1 MSEKPVQDQMTSQ
14 INEALLS
21 FDEEKLSAVL
31 KGFLSKG
38 VSPID
43 VLNQTAGALREVGEK
58 YEKGELYLVHL
69 VAAGD
74 TAKNAIKGVL
84 EPAMKKADTKKKAVA
99 KIVIGTVAG
108 DIHDIGK
115 DMVATML
122 FANGF
127 EVYDLGKDIAAEEF
141 ARTAKQVGAD
151 IVAASAML
159 TMSMPEQRE
168 IIKALKKAGIR
179 NKVKVMVGGATVSKD
194 WVKEIG
200 ADGTADDAVQAV
212 KVAKELLGIKGE

>member
-1 MSEKPVQDQMTSQ
+1 MFSQ

-21 FDEEKLSAVL
+21 FDEVKLSTVL

-43 VLNQTAGALREVGEK
+43 VLNRTAGALREVGEK

-74 TAKNAIKGVL
+74 TAKNAIKAVI
-84 EPAMKKADTKKKAVA
+84 EPAMKKAGTKKKVVA
-99 KIVIGTVAG
+99 KVVIGTVAG

-168 IIKALKKAGIR
+168 IINALKKAGIR
-179 NKVKVMVGGATVSKD
+179 NKVKVMVGGATVSKE

-200 ADGTADDAVQAV
+200 ADGTADDAIQAV
-212 KVAKELLGIKGE
+212 KVAQALLGIKGD